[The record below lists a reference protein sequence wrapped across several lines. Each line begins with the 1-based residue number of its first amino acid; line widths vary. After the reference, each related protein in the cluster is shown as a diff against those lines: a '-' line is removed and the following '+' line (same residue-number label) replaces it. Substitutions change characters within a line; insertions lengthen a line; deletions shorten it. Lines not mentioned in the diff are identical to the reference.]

1 MYYILDA
8 ILILV
13 ITFCI
18 IFSMK
23 KGFVSVSKSFISLIL
38 TWILMSSVQPMLLDA
53 LKSSMFGEK
62 IREKV
67 SENISSVY
75 EKEDFAKETNTADI
89 DAAEK
94 ICEALGFP
102 AFVENSIKS
111 TVSGM
116 EKVEKNVM
124 DVITDAVTQ
133 MVLNILSMLLMF
145 LLVRLA
151 VFLIVKMLEAAFEMP
166 GLKKINKTLGA
177 ILGIV
182 NALLIV
188 YISCAAVSL
197 FTPADSRI
205 LIDAAVMK
213 TLILKYFYENN
224 VLMLLFV

>member
-75 EKEDFAKETNTADI
+75 EKEDFAKETNI
-89 DAAEK
+89 
-94 ICEALGFP
+94 
-102 AFVENSIKS
+102 
-111 TVSGM
+111 
-116 EKVEKNVM
+116 
-124 DVITDAVTQ
+124 
-133 MVLNILSMLLMF
+133 
-145 LLVRLA
+145 VRLLHQFPCYQ
-151 VFLIVKMLEAAFEMP
+151 VEQC
-166 GLKKINKTLGA
+166 
-177 ILGIV
+177 GI
-182 NALLIV
+182 AGRGI
-188 YISCAAVSL
+188 
-197 FTPADSRI
+197 
-205 LIDAAVMK
+205 
-213 TLILKYFYENN
+213 
-224 VLMLLFV
+224 